1 VFKHPEGVLMP
12 LPVSD
17 TKSQWPPENMEA
29 IFAHMAQWSAWYSN
43 ELSKLQA
50 AYGGGVAA
58 DSTGF
63 FASDT
68 GGFKPTIG
76 QRMQRFFV
84 GQRPLGANRNTKL
97 PVPMGGLICQAV
109 GDLLYADP
117 PTFTVRIDVDHD
129 GSGVPAKT
137 ANPTQE
143 RLNELAD
150 AGMYTMLARG
160 AEVGAA
166 LGGHFLRVA
175 WDKNVVPDRPF
186 LDVVDADQ
194 ALPEFRW
201 GHLVAVTFWSVVAR
215 EGVKVWRHLE
225 RHELSPLG
233 VGVILHG
240 LYEGE
245 EERLGYRVPLS
256 DRPETMPLFVLTE
269 GSAVAG
275 QVDSQSPG
283 LCVEYVPNQG
293 PTRLWRTDVVGRH
306 LGRSSLDGVEH
317 LMDQLAETL
326 SDWMRARRAA
336 KARVWYDKSLLG
348 NPGPGNGAIADLD
361 QETYVGVSDPAKGP
375 NVKMTDKMQ
384 VLQPQFDPTG
394 YAKTAEML
402 AEQILTM
409 SGFTTQT
416 FGLGQTTSR
425 SIESTATEVE
435 ARERLTFLTRG
446 RFIRTQTPHVARIL
460 QKLLAVDK
468 AIFGTPNVVAPIWVE
483 FPDSV
488 QESMLR
494 LAQTTQTLFAGQSAS
509 LDERVKILHPD
520 WNDDM
525 WDEEVAKIKAEFAEP
540 VTDPFSLPA
549 EKPPS
554 PGDVN
559 PVPGAPKSANAIT

>member
-1 VFKHPEGVLMP
+1 MP
-12 LPVSD
+12 LPKSD
-17 TKSQWPPENMEA
+17 KNTVWPPQPMEP
-29 IFAHMAQWSAWYSN
+29 IFAHMNQWSAWYSN
-43 ELSKLQA
+43 ELSKLQD

-63 FASDT
+63 FASDS

-84 GQRPLGANRNTKL
+84 GQRPLGPNRNTKL
-97 PVPMGGLICQAV
+97 PVPIAAMICQAV

-117 PTFTVRIDVDHD
+117 PTFTVRVDTDND

-150 AGMYTMLARG
+150 AGMYTMLARS

-166 LGGHFLRVA
+166 LGGSFLRVA

-186 LDVVDADQ
+186 LDTVDADQ
-194 ALPEFRW
+194 ALPEFQW
-201 GHLVAVTFWSVVAR
+201 GHLVAVTFWSVVAT
-215 EGVKVWRHLE
+215 EGTKVWRHLE
-225 RHELSPLG
+225 RHELDSFG
-233 VGVILHG
+233 NGVILHG
-240 LYEGE
+240 LYEGTAQ
-245 EERLGYRVPLS
+245 RLGPQVGLNS
-256 DRPETMPLFVLTE
+256 RPETMALYNLTQAT
-269 GSAVAG
+269 GG
-275 QVDSQSPG
+275 QVSSLSPG

-293 PTRLWRTDVVGRH
+293 PNRLWRTDPVGRN

-317 LMDQLAETL
+317 LMDQLAETM

-348 NPGPGNGAIADLD
+348 NPGPGQGAIADLD
-361 QETYVGVSDPAKGP
+361 QETYVGAAESIKGP
-375 NVKMTDKMQ
+375 NTTMSDKLQ
-384 VLQPQFDPTG
+384 VLQPKFDPTG
-394 YAKTAEML
+394 YAATASAL
-402 AEQILTM
+402 IEQILQL
-409 SGFTTQT
+409 SGFSTQT
-416 FGLGQTTSR
+416 FGMEKDTTR

-446 RFIRTQTPHVARIL
+446 RFIRTQTPHLARIL
-460 QKLLAVDK
+460 AKLLAVDK
-468 AIFGTPNVVAPIWVE
+468 AIFNTPNVDAPIWVE

-494 LAQTTQTLFAGQSAS
+494 LAQTVQTLFAAESAS
-509 LDERVKILHPD
+509 ADERVRILHPD

-525 WDEEVAKIKAEFAEP
+525 WDSEVVKLRTEFAAP
-540 VTDPFSLPA
+540 VTDPGALPA
-549 EKPPS
+549 DKPPA

-559 PVPGAPKSANAIT
+559 PVAGASKSANAIT